1 MKEDGVVF
9 GVELTKSLK
18 VQHNY
23 AETLED
29 CKKFSD
35 SKYVRSDLNDSFKQ
49 VEEFLKENR
58 WVLFTGTSC
67 QVQALKIYLGKEYEK
82 LILCDIICHANP
94 SPKVFKMYLENIE
107 KQHRKKIKHISFRSK
122 ENGWHN
128 QTPIIEFEDGTK
140 IGEDTYFKAFIG
152 ELISRPS
159 CNSCK
164 FTSFNR
170 QSDIT
175 IGDFWGIQKVFP
187 DMDDDKGTSFILV
200 NTEKG
205 KKIFDKINMYMNTRK
220 TQKET
225 ILQFNHHTNLK
236 QHKKREELFYKIANN
251 KITNDNIIKE
261 LKHYTNI
268 NIYKKTKKN
277 IKKFLKKIMGKK

>member
-1 MKEDGVVF
+1 MKEDGIVF

-29 CKKFSD
+29 AKKFSD
-35 SKYVRSDLNDSFKQ
+35 SKYVRSDLNDSFKK
-49 VEEFLKENR
+49 VEEFLKEDR

-107 KQHRKKIKHISFRSK
+107 KQHGKKIKHISFRSK